1 MDTVLEIT
9 QPMLQILLPAE
20 AAQAPEV
27 AQVPVDQ
34 ADPEVAQVQV
44 PVDLALEAALA
55 EDPEEVPAVDQVVVQ
70 FILQEKLELLQKAI
84 LAYPDVMLELH
95 HTAAAIGMLQ
105 YIIVLTIVLLMVWT
119 LMMQPEV

>member
-55 EDPEEVPAVDQVVVQ
+55 EDPVVDQVVVQ
-70 FILQEKLELLQKAI
+70 FILQVKLELLQKAI

-95 HTAAAIGMLQ
+95 HTAADIGMLQ

>member
-27 AQVPVDQ
+27 AQVQVPV
-34 ADPEVAQVQV
+34 APEVAQVQV

-55 EDPEEVPAVDQVVVQ
+55 EDPEEVPAIAESHIGVSGCYAGTPSYSGGYWHVTIYNSTDNSVVD
-70 FILQEKLELLQKAI
+70 
-84 LAYPDVMLELH
+84 
-95 HTAAAIGMLQ
+95 GMD
-105 YIIVLTIVLLMVWT
+105 INDATGSVSRG
-119 LMMQPEV
+119 

>member
-27 AQVPVDQ
+27 AQV
-34 ADPEVAQVQV
+34 QV
-44 PVDLALEAALA
+44 PVDLEADQVQVLVDLEVALALEVAL
-55 EDPEEVPAVDQVVVQ
+55 EEVPEVDPAVVQ
-70 FILQEKLELLQKAI
+70 SILHPKLELLQKAI
-84 LAYPDVMLELH
+84 LVYPDVMLELH
-95 HTAAAIGMLQ
+95 HTAADIGMLQ

>member
-27 AQVPVDQ
+27 AQVPVDPV
-34 ADPEVAQVQV
+34 APEAAQV

-55 EDPEEVPAVDQVVVQ
+55 EDPEEVPVVDQVVVQ

-95 HTAAAIGMLQ
+95 HTAADIGMLQ